1 MYRPLWLQRFMLQVI
16 ILSDSVGRET
26 PLNSVRLWHIE
37 DGALFIFMLPLCFDT
52 LFELV
57 LCYAKL

>member
-1 MYRPLWLQRFMLQVI
+1 MLQVI

-37 DGALFIFMLPLCFDT
+37 DGALFIFMLPLLCFDT
-52 LFELV
+52 LIELA